1 MINELPVSVLLEKPA
16 ACLIAAAVNANPRL
30 LLRPCCNTASN
41 WAHKQV
47 TLQQNFYAN
56 HMKRTINYISLEQVY
71 PKSLSRECKVEPFF

>member
-1 MINELPVSVLLEKPA
+1 MISELPVSVLLEKPA

-47 TLQQNFYAN
+47 TLQQNFN
-56 HMKRTINYISLEQVY
+56 KKSCEKHNQLHFSMTDLLQISE
-71 PKSLSRECKVEPFF
+71 